1 VELLVRYDDVRSV
14 LSDESRF
21 EPYNIEGIREVL
33 RFNPSAADVLDP
45 ILDEVGSAAMLNQ
58 VGRTHHELRAL
69 FSRAFTPRS
78 VNTVRPFIR
87 SLTAS
92 LVAKLEP
99 DDDFVESFAAEVPAL
114 TLCELIGIPQQDR
127 DQYVRWTAAFARVFD
142 AYLLLTLSAD
152 EAAELVSAVRSLI
165 DYSAALVRERR
176 ERPHDDLVS
185 RLATDPECPI
195 DDTILAINIAMFIF
209 GGNDTT
215 QRSMAQMVLTLG
227 EYPDLWDQIAAN
239 PALVNATVEECLR
252 FAPPVL
258 GAFRRVA
265 NETQF
270 HDTTWCPHQV
280 LVTSLLSANCDE
292 GVFGD
297 DSTMFDPH
305 RTNAKEHL
313 AFGHGSHFCL
323 GASLARA
330 ELQETLGVLVSS
342 ITCPTVNGHVEL
354 ARGFRGPAVLPITF
368 RRRH

>member
-1 VELLVRYDDVRSV
+1 VRYDDVRSV

-33 RFNPSAADVLDP
+33 RFNPSAAELLEP
-45 ILDEVGSAAMLNQ
+45 ILVEVGSVAMVNQ
-58 VGRTHHELRAL
+58 AGRTHQELRAL

-87 SLTAS
+87 SLAGS
-92 LVAKLEP
+92 LVAELEP
-99 DDDFVESFAAEVPAL
+99 GDDFVAAFAAEVPAL
-114 TLCELIGIPQQDR
+114 TLCELIGIPKQDR
-127 DQYVRWTAAFARVFD
+127 DEYVRWTAAFARVFD
-142 AYLLLTLSAD
+142 AYLLLTLPAD
-152 EAAELVSAVRSLI
+152 EAADLVSAVRSLI

-176 ERPHDDLVS
+176 IRPHDDMVS
-185 RLATDPECPI
+185 RLATDPERPI
-195 DDTILAINIAMFIF
+195 DDTTLSINIAMFIF

-215 QRSMAQMVLTLG
+215 QRSMAQMILTLS

-252 FAPPVL
+252 FAPPVI

-265 NETQF
+265 NETEF

-280 LVTSLLSANCDE
+280 LVTSLGSANGDE
-292 GVFGD
+292 AVFGD
-297 DSTMFDPH
+297 DSAMFDPH
-305 RTNAKEHL
+305 RPNAKEHL
-313 AFGHGSHFCL
+313 TFGHGSHFCL

-342 ITCPTVNGHVEL
+342 ITCPTVSGRVEL
-354 ARGFRGPAVLPITF
+354 ARGFRGPAVLPIAF
-368 RRRH
+368 RRRN